1 MDDLTKRRARLRRYT
16 TSKISDADEL
26 VAFVEQMIRLAL
38 AGATPLALVLEVA
51 ARQINDACVHAWGI
65 EVRMKYLGSSSVLAP
80 YIAAD
85 MNWQL
90 GKDRSH
96 ELIRAISGGIGSNE
110 IDIATRWN
118 APPKVKTWDKERAKH
133 DHLNRHYLMGGTAGR
148 KLPGGDMTVVSALM
162 LKLNHR
168 QRVVY
173 QGMVL
178 DQPPRTRA
186 EIARELG
193 IRHLNQVSE
202 ILAQA
207 QTKMNRWLKSL
218 TPASAL

>member
-85 MNWQL
+85 KSATGQGQVAQVDPRNIGRHRQQRNRHCHTL
-90 GKDRSH
+90 ERAAEGKD
-96 ELIRAISGGIGSNE
+96 LGQRAG
-110 IDIATRWN
+110 
-118 APPKVKTWDKERAKH
+118 
-133 DHLNRHYLMGGTAGR
+133 
-148 KLPGGDMTVVSALM
+148 
-162 LKLNHR
+162 
-168 QRVVY
+168 Q
-173 QGMVL
+173 
-178 DQPPRTRA
+178 
-186 EIARELG
+186 ARP
-193 IRHLNQVSE
+193 S
-202 ILAQA
+202 
-207 QTKMNRWLKSL
+207 
-218 TPASAL
+218 